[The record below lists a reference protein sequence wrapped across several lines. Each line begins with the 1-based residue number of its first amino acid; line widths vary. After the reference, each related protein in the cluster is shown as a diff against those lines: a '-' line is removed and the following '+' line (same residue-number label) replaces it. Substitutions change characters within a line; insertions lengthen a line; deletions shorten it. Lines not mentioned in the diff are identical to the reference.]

1 MSFFAS
7 SRKRLARSASG
18 LVILAALGT
27 SPLLAQELVMG
38 MASAP
43 TSIDPHFHANSSNIS
58 MTGQVFEGLTW
69 KDEFM
74 QPHASLAESWDVTD
88 DGVWTFHLRQG
99 VTFHDGQPFTAD
111 DVIFSFERVPTITE
125 SPSPFTARLADIESF
140 RAVDDHTLEI
150 VTKGSAPNL
159 PINLADVQ
167 IVSRA
172 VGEGKA
178 TDDYVTGEAMIG
190 TGPYKF
196 VSARIGEVY
205 EFARNENYW
214 GETPAWETVTQRVI
228 GSDPARVAALLAG
241 DVDLISD
248 VPVTDFAAISANPE
262 MKLWSTGTSS
272 IAFIALDVEHEKP
285 IPGQATDLAGND
297 LPVNPMLDQRV
308 RHALSK
314 AIDRV
319 GLVER
324 GLSNDAYP
332 ASQLVPEGMFGFNPA
347 IAVEAFDAE
356 GAKALLAEAGYPEG
370 FKLVLTTSNDD
381 TMRARAVQA
390 VAQMWTRVGVQT
402 TVETMPHA
410 VFIPKTNDFEFA
422 HMIHSWGTS
431 TGEAA
436 YTLRGIAGT
445 RDHEAGIGTSNRG
458 RYSNPEV
465 DAMVVVASATVD
477 DAAREALL
485 QRAMEIVVVDDYGLI
500 PLYNRKAT
508 WASNASVVYTPSRA
522 NVSNALFARPAE

>member
-1 MSFFAS
+1 MSFLDS
-7 SRKRLARSASG
+7 SRMYLARTATS
-18 LVILAALGT
+18 LVLLAALGAA
-27 SPLLAQELVMG
+27 PVLAQELVMG

-74 QPHASLAESWDVTD
+74 QPHASLAESWDVTE

-99 VTFHDGQPFTAD
+99 VTFHNGEPFTAD
-111 DVIFSFERVPTITE
+111 DVVFTFDRLPTITD
-125 SPSPFTARLADIESF
+125 SPSPFTARLADIESY
-140 RAVDDHTLEI
+140 RAIDEHTLEV
-150 VTKGSAPNL
+150 VTKGAAPNL

-172 VGEGKA
+172 VGEGKT

-205 EFARNENYW
+205 EFARNDDYW

-228 GSDPARVAALLAG
+228 GSDPARVAALLSG

-248 VPVTDFAAISANPE
+248 VPVTDFSTIEANPD
-262 MKLWSTGTSS
+262 MRLWSTGTSS
-272 IAFIALDVEHEKP
+272 IAFIAIDVEHEKP

-308 RHALSK
+308 RHALSM

-332 ASQLVPEGMFGFNPA
+332 ASQLVPEGMFGFNPD
-347 IAVEAFDAE
+347 IPVEPFDLE
-356 GAKALLAEAGYPEG
+356 GAKALLAEAGYPDG
-370 FKLVLTTSNDD
+370 FKVVLSTSNDD
-381 TMRARAVQA
+381 TMRARSIQA
-390 VAQMWTRVGVQT
+390 VAQMWTRAGVQT

-410 VFIPKTNDFEFA
+410 VFIPKTNDFEYA

-445 RDHEAGIGTSNRG
+445 RDHEHGIGTSNRG

-465 DAMVVVASATVD
+465 DAMVTEASSTVD
-477 DAAREALL
+477 DAAREELL
-485 QRAMEIVVVDDYGLI
+485 RRAMAIVVAEDYGLI